1 MTQNEAFPFV
11 EACITFVLL
20 VASCYLGYTLGGSDI
35 EYKQKLGSV
44 IIQQWGD
51 EDDLYLLINPFT
63 GGFYSD
69 HETLEDAVLHAV
81 QLYEHGQINKIIFD
95 LNRDGVPD
103 ETYFEKALQ
112 N

>member
-1 MTQNEAFPFV
+1 MTQNEPFPLIAACGIFIMVVFV
-11 EACITFVLL
+11 
-20 VASCYLGYTLGGSDI
+20 CYLGYTLGVS
-35 EYKQKLGSV
+35 ETVNKQKMGSV

-81 QLYEHGQINKIIFD
+81 QLYEHGQVNKIIFD